1 MATLDPVEQALVRDA
16 ATLSAQPAGPIAQM
30 ADRYTPDA
38 KDQFLGFLL
47 GLSYDDATIVTC
59 DGWKRSC
66 GGVPKNSFVLIKL
79 SPAAAAGQV
88 AGKALIL
95 ARVVEAVPTPLDAEQ
110 RQTIFNIHKV
120 QAELDPYTNQE
131 LQWGALKAS
140 VLGTYYDAE
149 AEIDFGSD
157 IDSYVSPHFYEVY
170 VPLATDLERLVNN
183 FVAENNVPIGQ
194 LRYTETLTHSR
205 PAVSI
210 GVAPP
215 DFVSNRTALFGKT
228 RMGKSNTI
236 KVIGDMMLRSGLNV
250 GQIIFDL
257 AGEYAYRNEQDNTSL
272 YDLHQERCVRYSLR
286 DLRQQLGAAAPRML
300 KVNFYE
306 QVSLGFQIITQLWDE
321 IQHSRPNYLQAFL
334 NWDPCNPDEV
344 NERFPEYG
352 DRTRYQRAQSMY
364 FAMLHKAGFAAP
376 RGLQVQLHLNQAIRQ
391 ALATAMNVAEVGEH
405 QSLPQAIQVYEQLYQ
420 LSRVNRALF
429 AANQGG
435 PPYLDP
441 IHESL
446 LAMIGDNTRSGFRYV
461 IPFGQYHDTAGG
473 DLRAEIL
480 HHIDA
485 GRTVIIDLANANEV
499 IAGFYSQLVARAVLN
514 HQVEKFASGR
524 MGEHSVLFY
533 FEEAHNLFRRDDK
546 DLTSIYNRL
555 AKEGAKFHIGMVYAT
570 QSMTTL
576 SPDLLKNTEN
586 FFIAHLN
593 DDREITELERRYEFK
608 DIGLDVQR
616 CKTRGYVRLI
626 TLSHRYALPVQ
637 IQRFG
642 APSAPASR
650 N

>member
-1 MATLDPVEQALVRDA
+1 
-16 ATLSAQPAGPIAQM
+16 M
-30 ADRYTPDA
+30 ADRYTPNAQDN
-38 KDQFLGFLL
+38 FLGFLL

-79 SPAAAAGQV
+79 TPTAAAGQP

-95 ARVVEAVPTPLDAEQ
+95 ARVQEALPTPLDSEQ

-131 LQWGALKAS
+131 LQWGALKAA
-140 VLGTYYDAE
+140 VLGTYYDDAG
-149 AEIDFGSD
+149 AIDFGSE

-170 VPLATDLERLVNN
+170 VPVAEDLQTLINN
-183 FVAENNVPIGQ
+183 FVAENNVRVGQ
-194 LRYTETLTHSR
+194 LRYTETRTSR
-205 PAVSI
+205 MPSVRI
-210 GVAPP
+210 GVAPA
-215 DFVSNRTALFGKT
+215 DFIANRTALFGKT

-236 KVIGDMMLRSGLNV
+236 KVIADMMLRSGLNV

-272 YDLHQERCVRYSLR
+272 YELHRQHCVRYSLR
-286 DLRQQLGAAAPRML
+286 DLRDQFGAEAPSVL

-306 QVSLGFQIITQLWDE
+306 QVALGFQIITQLWDE
-321 IQHSRPNYLQAFL
+321 VHHSRANYLAAFL
-334 NWDPCNPDEV
+334 NWDPCDPGEI
-344 NERFPEYG
+344 NERFPEFG

-364 FAMLHKAGFAAP
+364 FAALHKAGYTAAP
-376 RGLQVQLHLNQAIRQ
+376 GAQVQLHLNAQIRQ
-391 ALATAMNVAEVGEH
+391 ALAPLTPGAAMNGGEVAER
-405 QSLPQAIQVYEQLYQ
+405 QTLAQATRVYEQLYQ
-420 LSRVNRALF
+420 LSRQAANRALF
-429 AANQGG
+429 
-435 PPYLDP
+435 PPSNSGQPYFDA

-446 LAMIGDNTRSGFRYV
+446 LAMIGDNTRSGFRYL
-461 IPFGQYHDTAGG
+461 ISFAQYHDIAGA

-480 HHIDA
+480 RHIDA

-499 IAGFYSQLVARAVLN
+499 IAGFYSQLVAKAVLN
-514 HQVEKFASGR
+514 HQVGKFAAGR
-524 MGEHSVLFY
+524 LGDHSVLFY
-533 FEEAHNLFRRDDK
+533 FEEAHNLFRRDDS

-555 AKEGAKFHIGMVYAT
+555 AKEGAKFRIGMVYAT

-586 FFIAHLN
+586 FFVGHLN
-593 DDREITELERRYEFK
+593 DDREINELERRYEFK

-616 CKTRGYVRLI
+616 CKTRGYVRMI

-637 IQRFG
+637 IERFG
-642 APSAPASR
+642 AEPTVAPGS